1 MSKTATDMH
10 LKVAALAAFAAFAA
24 AAHAAKV
31 EQVIV
36 RQQWPWTT
44 DIKVEYKLSGVT
56 GPVDVSVA
64 AYDGERQIPQTALDA
79 AMVGELYAVSSS
91 GVHSFTIDP
100 IKAFGASQID
110 VKNFRVCLSVAESPE
125 SMTEVVYKVIR
136 ISDGDCRD
144 LTRADFFNGRVDG
157 GYETD
162 YSKIDS
168 AYSTPLSDVIIWTG
182 VTNNPA
188 YKSTHIV
195 MRHIKCKNV
204 QWTMGDPSTLLNYSS
219 AAPECQVV
227 LTNDFW
233 ISVFPITIGQWTA
246 VGLGSN
252 GRSNGGSSYYPAN
265 TNDCAIQVN
274 SMLAARNGIPGSGTQ
289 TTKWPDNRHSV
300 DSRSLLG
307 RLRVKTGY
315 DFELPTEAQ
324 WEFAARGGVYGLH
337 LYTGEITDTGAKL
350 LNALQKIAWFDA
362 NCKVSGNIYRKP
374 VGCLKPN
381 AYGLYDVLGMLAEYM
396 LNRDYDYDTEHV
408 AFEPEGSVDGNYMF
422 RSYTYANSYTG
433 MRVGNR
439 RLGLSSNSF
448 ASGVRVIL
456 PDFPGL
462 VYPDWDKK

>member
-1 MSKTATDMH
+1 MSI
-10 LKVAALAAFAAFAA
+10 KVIGRLAAFVVCATCATTVSAAT
-24 AAHAAKV
+24 V

-56 GPVDVSVA
+56 SPVDIHVT
-64 AYDGERQIPQTALDA
+64 AYDGERQLDSA
-79 AMVGELYAVSSS
+79 AIADATTGDVYGISSS
-91 GVHSFTIDP
+91 GVHALTIDP
-100 IKAFGASQID
+100 VKAFGASLKINSLKVRLD
-110 VKNFRVCLSVAESPE
+110 VVDSPANIH
-125 SMTEVVYKVIR
+125 EVLYKVIR

-144 LTRADFFNGRVDG
+144 LTRADFLNGKVDG

-168 AYSTPLSDVIIWTG
+168 AYSTPLSDVLIWTG

-204 QWTMGDPSTLLNYSS
+204 QWTMGDPSTLLNYNS

-233 ISVFPITIGQWTA
+233 ISVFPVTIGQWKA
-246 VGLGSN
+246 AGLGTS
-252 GRSNGGSSYYPAN
+252 GWSSGGTSHYPAN
-265 TNDCAIQVN
+265 TNDCAVQCN
-274 SMLAARNGIPGSGTQ
+274 SMLAARGGVPGAGTVY
-289 TTKWPDNRHSV
+289 KSWPENRHSV
-300 DSRSLLG
+300 YSSSLLG
-307 RLRVKTGY
+307 RLRSKTKY

-324 WEFAARGGVYGLH
+324 WEFAARGGVFSKH
-337 LYTGEITDTGAKL
+337 LYTGETTDTATKL
-350 LNALQKIAWFDA
+350 LNSLKKIAWFDA
-362 NCKVSGNIYRKP
+362 NCKVDGVIHRWP

-381 AYGLYDVLGMLAEYM
+381 AYGLYDMLGMLAEYM
-396 LNRDYDYDTEHV
+396 LNKDYDYDTEHV
-408 AFEPEGSVDGNYMF
+408 AYEPEGSADGGTMF

-433 MRVGNR
+433 LRIGNR

>member
-1 MSKTATDMH
+1 MSKTATGMH

-24 AAHAAKV
+24 VAQTARV

-36 RQQWPWTT
+36 RQQWPWST

-64 AYDGERQIPQTALDA
+64 AYDGERQIPQDDLEA
-79 AMVGELYAVSSS
+79 ATTGERFAVSSS

-100 IKAFGASQID
+100 IKAFGTSQISSR
-110 VKNFRVCLSVAESPE
+110 NFRVCLSVADSPA
-125 SMTEVVYKVIR
+125 SMTEVIYKVIR

-144 LTRADFFNGRVDG
+144 LTRADFFNGKVDG

-162 YSKIDS
+162 YKKIDS
-168 AYSTPLSDVIIWTG
+168 AYSTPLSDVLIWTG

-195 MRHIKCKNV
+195 MRKIKCKGI
-204 QWTMGDPSTLLNYSS
+204 QWTMGEASTLPYKNTN
-219 AAPECQVV
+219 APECQVV

-233 ISVFPITIGQWTA
+233 IGVFPITIGQWTA
-246 VGLGSN
+246 VGLGGN
-252 GRSNGGSSYYPAN
+252 GRSNGGSNYYPAN
-265 TNDCAIQVN
+265 TNDCAVQVN
-274 SMLAARNGIPGSGTQ
+274 SRLAARNGIPGSGTQ
-289 TTKWPDNRHSV
+289 TTEWPENRHSV

-307 RLRVKTGY
+307 CLRAKTGY

-324 WEFAARGGVYGLH
+324 WEFAARGGVYGEPV
-337 LYTGEITDTGAKL
+337 YTGERISTAAKQQS
-350 LNALQKIAWFDA
+350 ALRKIAWFDE
-362 NCKVSGNIYRKP
+362 NSKVGGAIYRKP

-381 AYGLYDVLGMLAEYM
+381 AYGLYDVLGMLAEYILHM
-396 LNRDYDYDTEHV
+396 SYAYDAENV
-408 AFEPEGSVDGNYMF
+408 AYEPEGSDVGSFNNW

-433 MRVGNR
+433 QRVGNR
-439 RLGLSSNSF
+439 ATLSSNSF
-448 ASGVRVIL
+448 TGVRVIL

-462 VYPDWDKK
+462 VYPAWDKK

>member
-1 MSKTATDMH
+1 MNIIAT
-10 LKVAALAAFAAFAA
+10 VRSAGIAAFAACAA
-24 AAHAAKV
+24 SAATV
-31 EQVIV
+31 DQVIV

-44 DIKVEYKLSGVT
+44 DIRVEYKLSGVT
-56 GPVDVSVA
+56 SPVDIHVT
-64 AYDGERQIPQTALDA
+64 AYDGERQLDSA
-79 AMVGELYAVSSS
+79 AIADATTGDVYGISSS
-91 GVHSFTIDP
+91 GVHALTIDP
-100 IKAFGASQID
+100 VKAFGTSLKINSLKVRLD
-110 VKNFRVCLSVAESPE
+110 VADSPANIH
-125 SMTEVVYKVIR
+125 EVLYKVIR

-144 LTRADFFNGRVDG
+144 LTRADFLNGKVDG

-168 AYSTPLSDVIIWTG
+168 AYSTPLSDVLIWTG

-219 AAPECQVV
+219 AAPECQVI

-233 ISVFPITIGQWTA
+233 IGVFPITIGQWKAAGLTA
-246 VGLGSN
+246 
-252 GRSNGGSSYYPAN
+252 GRTDAGSSYYPAN
-265 TNDCAIQVN
+265 TNDCAAQMN
-274 SMLAARNGIPGSGTQ
+274 SWQAVRGGVPGGGT
-289 TTKWPDNRHSV
+289 TMYKKWPDNRHSV
-300 DSRSLLG
+300 YSSSLLG
-307 RLRVKTGY
+307 RLRSKTGY

-337 LYTGEITDTGAKL
+337 LYTGEITDTATKL
-350 LNALQKIAWFDA
+350 LDALKKIAWFDA
-362 NCKVSGNIYRKP
+362 NCKVNGAIHRSP

-408 AFEPEGSVDGNYMF
+408 SYEPEGSADGNNMF

-433 MRVGNR
+433 LRVGNR

-456 PDFPGL
+456 PDLPGL
-462 VYPDWDKK
+462 VYPDWDKQ

>member
-1 MSKTATDMH
+1 MSSPSFQSV
-10 LKVAALAAFAAFAA
+10 L
-24 AAHAAKV
+24 
-31 EQVIV
+31 
-36 RQQWPWTT
+36 
-44 DIKVEYKLSGVT
+44 T
-56 GPVDVSVA
+56 GTKRS
-64 AYDGERQIPQTALDA
+64 
-79 AMVGELYAVSSS
+79 
-91 GVHSFTIDP
+91 
-100 IKAFGASQID
+100 K
-110 VKNFRVCLSVAESPE
+110 
-125 SMTEVVYKVIR
+125 
-136 ISDGDCRD
+136 RD
-144 LTRADFFNGRVDG
+144 LTGQTETDGLLIFLIMDFETFWELFSPDTCFLNRFEAARKAWDNTPADKQQAIIAWLRQHGAYKKRNPYFFILDFRPQSAEPTDMNGRALKQGVQYVTAKYNG
-157 GYETD
+157 KWGTYETD
-162 YSKIDS
+162 YSRIDPNF
-168 AYSTPLSDVIIWTG
+168 TTELDDVLIWTG

-448 ASGVRVIL
+448 VGVRVIL

-462 VYPDWDKK
+462 VYPAWDKQ